1 MDIGDNSYECV
12 AEHNRS
18 AHKRDVAFGV
28 VMAIVTVFAL
38 GSLRFASK
46 RVAETPMA
54 RACIVGNNC

>member
-1 MDIGDNSYECV
+1 MIVADNSYDFV
-12 AEHNRS
+12 AEHNRA

-46 RVAETPMA
+46 RVADTPMA